1 MVNPEPSEEEPP
13 FPWMAMSALCVGMLG
28 HSVAFTS
35 PLPYVAFMV
44 VDFGMVD
51 NLDEAGYYA
60 GWITGAFM
68 IGRTIASLP
77 WGVAA
82 DKWGRKPCL
91 LLSMF
96 NVAVLG
102 LWFGFS
108 SSFTM
113 AVVLRFLVGLGNGFM
128 CVAKTCVSEIVETK
142 DHELKGFGYL
152 NSIWG
157 LGLIVGP
164 ALGGL
169 LSRVSVQYPGSVSDD
184 SIWAKY
190 PYLLPSVVCS
200 LIACV
205 SFAWVLISL
214 KETLGQSRVL
224 ITNEEWKRRR
234 ALAVTGKEPKEETE
248 DRSVE
253 MIVVNPM
260 KMDSSVS
267 ISTSKDSSSNSSS
280 GGSQSKWGILGSLG
294 EKQDKK
300 GFQPLPS
307 EDDEDVENGNI
318 PEQGRPSQSE
328 GRINDANTSQDGE
341 EEQHLVSSESGNSDE
356 TTPDLENQKNLVDS
370 CDSCSTTVEGSTRS
384 SSPTSPSPKAAKPKT
399 MKEILMDWDCQILFT
414 IYMTFRFLI
423 MFIDECFPLWALTSL
438 EHGGLAW
445 ESAQVGEVLACV
457 GVALI
462 IFQLFLFQPM
472 MKRYFPHGP
481 TDTYAKLCY
490 ICAISAAMVPFA
502 AYFGLHVIK
511 TDSADASRKNY
522 VLFVSV
528 MIFMM
533 FFRVSLGSAF
543 TTLSVVVNNSVDQ
556 SMRGTMNGLI
566 MTAGSVGNTLGP
578 IVGAICYAA
587 SLSIPQFLP
596 YVPVDGRMMFIFGG
610 IMSTGVGLFARRF
623 LVVD

>member
-1 MVNPEPSEEEPP
+1 MTKPDVEEEPP

-96 NVAVLG
+96 NVAILG

-108 SSFTM
+108 TSFTM

-142 DHELKGFGYL
+142 EHELKGFNYL

-169 LSRVSVQYPGSVSDD
+169 LSRVAVQYPGSVSPD
-184 SIWAKY
+184 SIWAEY

-200 LIACV
+200 LIAVV
-205 SFAWVLISL
+205 SFAWVFISL
-214 KETLGQSRVL
+214 KETLGQTRVL

-234 ALAVTGKEPKEETE
+234 SLAVTGKEPMPAEESAE
-248 DRSVE
+248 GVE
-253 MIVVNPM
+253 MVVTNPM
-260 KMDSSVS
+260 KMDSA
-267 ISTSKDSSSNSSS
+267 STKEDNSD
-280 GGSQSKWGILGSLG
+280 GNSKWNLLGNT
-294 EKQDKK
+294 KAKN

-307 EDDEDVENGNI
+307 EEELDDIELNEQSSDV
-318 PEQGRPSQSE
+318 
-328 GRINDANTSQDGE
+328 RIADAGCAPVE
-341 EEQHLVSSESGNSDE
+341 EEKQSLVANGSNNSCSNESGGDVTDE
-356 TTPDLENQKNLVDS
+356 ENQKGKILDADS
-370 CDSCSTTVEGSTRS
+370 ESVKTADTVEGSTRS
-384 SSPTSPSPKAAKPKT
+384 STPTSPSSSAKTKASKPKT
-399 MKEILMDWDCQILFT
+399 MKEILVDWDCQILFT

-438 EHGGLAW
+438 ENGGLAW

-457 GVALI
+457 GVSLI
-462 IFQLFLFQPM
+462 IFQVFLFQPV
-472 MKRYFPHGP
+472 MKRFFPHGP
-481 TDTYAKLCY
+481 TDTYSKLCY
-490 ICAISAAMVPFA
+490 VCALSAAMVPFG
-502 AYFGLHVIK
+502 AYFGLHVVK
-511 TDSADASRKNY
+511 TDSPEASRSNK
-522 VLFVSV
+522 VLFLSV
-528 MIFMM
+528 MVFVML
-533 FFRVSLGSAF
+533 FRVSLGAAF

-556 SMRGTMNGLI
+556 KMRGTMNGLI

-587 SLSIPQFLP
+587 SLSTPQFLP
-596 YVPVDGRMMFIFGG
+596 GVPLDGRMMFILGG
-610 IMSTGVGLFARRF
+610 LMSVGVGLFSRKF